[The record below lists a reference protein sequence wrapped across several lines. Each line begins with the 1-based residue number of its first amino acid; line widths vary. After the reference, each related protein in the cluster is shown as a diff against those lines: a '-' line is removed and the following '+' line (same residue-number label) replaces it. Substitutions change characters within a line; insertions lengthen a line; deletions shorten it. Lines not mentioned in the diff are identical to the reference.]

1 MNTNKLD
8 PHFHYFISVAWSWCT
23 EQPSFIMVD
32 VEIIEFKAPTG
43 AAKLIFL
50 TKIQSHAGHEEA
62 AISEILLQHFSQWG
76 LVHSVR
82 LLAEDDEEKT
92 YLAYLRYYSVQATA
106 SARRHNNGRSGILED
121 LSQGQLGVDFC
132 RPFVLENCAGM
143 SFFFT
148 FCAF

>member
-1 MNTNKLD
+1 
-8 PHFHYFISVAWSWCT
+8 
-23 EQPSFIMVD
+23 MVD

-82 LLAEDDEEKT
+82 LLLDDEEKT

-121 LSQGQLGVDFC
+121 LSQ
-132 RPFVLENCAGM
+132 R
-143 SFFFT
+143 
-148 FCAF
+148 